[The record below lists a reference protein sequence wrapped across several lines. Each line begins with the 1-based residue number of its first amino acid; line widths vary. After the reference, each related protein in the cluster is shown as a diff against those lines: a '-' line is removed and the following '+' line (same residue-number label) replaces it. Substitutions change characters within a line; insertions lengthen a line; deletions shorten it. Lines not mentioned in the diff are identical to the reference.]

1 MKGSEDECLVAVR
14 SLEMSVLKCAEAS
27 GSLRGVSAHFRSFP
41 GCQRPFCTFRKAYL
55 GASGRSEHFGKLPW
69 VPAAVLHISESF
81 PGCQRPFCT
90 FQKASLDASGRS
102 AHFRKL
108 PWVPAVVLHIS
119 ESFPGCQRRFCTFQ
133 KAAPPLQNA
142 SLTLKRKP
150 DCPLFP
156 IP

>member
-27 GSLRGVSAHFRSFP
+27 GSLRGGSA
-41 GCQRPFCTFRKAYL
+41 
-55 GASGRSEHFGKLPW
+55 HFGKLPW
-69 VPAAVLHISESF
+69 MPAAVLHISESF
-81 PGCQRPFCT
+81 PGCQRSFCT
-90 FQKASLDASGRS
+90 FQKASLGVSGVS
-102 AHFRKL
+102 AHFGKL
-108 PWVPAVVLHIS
+108 PWVPAAFLHIS
-119 ESFPGCQRRFCTFQ
+119 ESF
-133 KAAPPLQNA
+133 PPLQNA